1 MIWAVIVLVPVGIWY
16 YRKLKNECIRKKQER
31 FLIQFKEM
39 IQTFSSALNTG
50 YSIENAIKESR
61 KELRI
66 LYPQDEL
73 IIKEIDIMVRQLR
86 VQIPVEQVI
95 EEFADRVQLED
106 VKSFA
111 VVFVTAKRSGGD
123 MMAIIRNT
131 SEQIGDKIDVKREID
146 TILAAKRY
154 EFKVMSII
162 PFTIIAYMVL
172 SFPEFMN
179 CLYGNIAG
187 IGVMTIC
194 LMIYVAAYYLGVKLI
209 EVEV

>member
-1 MIWAVIVLVPVGIWY
+1 
-16 YRKLKNECIRKKQER
+16 
-31 FLIQFKEM
+31 
-39 IQTFSSALNTG
+39 
-50 YSIENAIKESR
+50 
-61 KELRI
+61 
-66 LYPQDEL
+66 
-73 IIKEIDIMVRQLR
+73 MVRQLR

-106 VKSFA
+106 VGSFA
-111 VVFVTAKRSGGD
+111 AVFATAKRSGGD

-131 SEQIGDKIDVKREID
+131 SEQIGDKIDVKREIN

-154 EFKVMSII
+154 EFKAMSII

>member
-1 MIWAVIVLVPVGIWY
+1 MVWAVIVLAPVGIWY

-31 FLIQFKEM
+31 FLVQFKEM
-39 IQTFSSALNTG
+39 IQTFSAALNTG
-50 YSIENAIKESR
+50 YSIENAIKESH
-61 KELRI
+61 KELRL
-66 LYPQDEL
+66 LYSEDEL

-95 EEFADRVQLED
+95 EELADRVQLED
-106 VKSFA
+106 VESFA

-131 SEQIGDKIDVKREID
+131 SGQIGDKIDVKREID
-146 TILAAKRY
+146 TVLAAKRY
-154 EFKVMSII
+154 ELKVMSII
-162 PFTIIAYMVL
+162 PFTIIAYMAL

-187 IGVMTIC
+187 IGVMTVC
-194 LMIYVAAYYLGVKLI
+194 LTIYVAAYYLGVKLI

>member
-1 MIWAVIVLVPVGIWY
+1 MIVLIPVGIGY
-16 YRKLKNECIRKKQER
+16 YRRLKNECIRKKQER

-39 IQTFSSALNTG
+39 IQTFSAALNTG

-61 KELRI
+61 KELRL
-66 LYPQDEL
+66 LYSQDEL
-73 IIKEIDIMVRQLR
+73 IMREIDIMVRQLR

-106 VKSFA
+106 VESFA
-111 VVFVTAKRSGGD
+111 AVFVTAKRSGGD

-146 TILAAKRY
+146 TVLAAKRY

-162 PFTIIAYMVL
+162 PFIIIAYMVL

>member
-1 MIWAVIVLVPVGIWY
+1 MIWAVIVLAPVGIWY
-16 YRKLKNECIRKKQER
+16 YRKLKNEYIRKKQEK

-39 IQTFSSALNTG
+39 IQTFSAALNTG

-61 KELRI
+61 KELRL
-66 LYPQDEL
+66 LYSQDEL

-86 VQIPVEQVI
+86 VQLPVEQVI

-106 VKSFA
+106 VESFA
-111 VVFVTAKRSGGD
+111 AVFVTAKRSGGD

-131 SEQIGDKIDVKREID
+131 SDQIGDKIDMKREID
-146 TILAAKRY
+146 TVLTAKRY

-162 PFTIIAYMVL
+162 PFTIIAYMTL

-209 EVEV
+209 EIEV